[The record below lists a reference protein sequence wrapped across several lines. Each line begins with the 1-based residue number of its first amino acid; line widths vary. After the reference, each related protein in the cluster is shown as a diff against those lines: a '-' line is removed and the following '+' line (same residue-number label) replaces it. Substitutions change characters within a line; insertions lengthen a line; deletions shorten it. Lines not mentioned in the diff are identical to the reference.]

1 VQVVDATGQSL
12 LISSAAQLTDCAIV
26 LPCPDIVT
34 VVTASTPVACYG
46 ESTGS
51 LSVQSSGGQDPYVY
65 NWQQGQNVG
74 DTWSN
79 IPSGNYTIISTDA
92 NGCAD
97 TLAVTLDSPP
107 VFELSLVSSVSAGCN
122 SSSGSATVSIT
133 GGSGTPTISWSPIG
147 GNALTATGLIGG
159 SYVVTALDANNC
171 EASLTVLIT
180 EPSVSITGDTLLCP
194 GESTQLLASSL
205 NLIDPISYVWSTGSV
220 GTTIT
225 ESPAVSTNYTVAA
238 TDFNG
243 CSVSSS
249 IDVVVENLNWNISA
263 NPLQGF
269 IPFQVNFVNQSTPA
283 LNYTWDFGNGLNATS
298 AGNESTSSLYSNPG
312 VYTVTVNSNGNCP
325 DAFTLL
331 ITALTSQ
338 PLIVLVPTIFT
349 FGTDGLNDAF
359 TIFSENAVT
368 QEAQIFNRW
377 GQVVAELNAPNA
389 VWDGFVNGNEAADGT
404 YYIIYNVQGDN
415 SQQIEGSGYFQ
426 KISK

>member
-1 VQVVDATGQSL
+1 M
-12 LISSAAQLTDCAIV
+12 
-26 LPCPDIVT
+26 
-34 VVTASTPVACYG
+34 
-46 ESTGS
+46 
-51 LSVQSSGGQDPYVY
+51 
-65 NWQQGQNVG
+65 
-74 DTWSN
+74 
-79 IPSGNYTIISTDA
+79 
-92 NGCAD
+92 
-97 TLAVTLDSPP
+97 
-107 VFELSLVSSVSAGCN
+107 
-122 SSSGSATVSIT
+122 
-133 GGSGTPTISWSPIG
+133 
-147 GNALTATGLIGG
+147 
-159 SYVVTALDANNC
+159 
-171 EASLTVLIT
+171 
-180 EPSVSITGDTLLCP
+180 
-194 GESTQLLASSL
+194 
-205 NLIDPISYVWSTGSV
+205 WSTGSV
-220 GTTIT
+220 GTSIT
-225 ESPAVSTNYTVAA
+225 ESPAVSTTYTVNA
-238 TDFNG
+238 TDING

-298 AGNESTSSLYSNPG
+298 AGNESTSSLYSNAG

-331 ITALTSQ
+331 ITALNSQ

-349 FGTDGLNDAF
+349 FGTDGLNDGF